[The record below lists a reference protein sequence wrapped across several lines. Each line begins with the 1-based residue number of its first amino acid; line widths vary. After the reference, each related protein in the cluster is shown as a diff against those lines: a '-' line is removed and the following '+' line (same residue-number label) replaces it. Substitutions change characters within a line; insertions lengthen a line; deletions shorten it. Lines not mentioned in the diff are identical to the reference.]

1 MFGEWQ
7 HRRVGGVPPPT
18 ATSLMLSMSI
28 CLPQRLL
35 DTDFSTELTSQKQS
49 TDELCEVLNIRLVR
63 RSLSELTD
71 RLIELACFLTAVGIS
86 DDRYARSSFIKPFEI
101 PF

>member
-49 TDELCEVLNIRLVR
+49 TDELCEVLRL
-63 RSLSELTD
+63 D
-71 RLIELACFLTAVGIS
+71 RATRTGTNLGV
-86 DDRYARSSFIKPFEI
+86 SSGYVFM
-101 PF
+101 

>member
-49 TDELCEVLNIRLVR
+49 TDELCEVLSLFGSSNLFPRHSR
-63 RSLSELTD
+63 FSGERSDSPVLLHDLRVNTD
-71 RLIELACFLTAVGIS
+71 IH
-86 DDRYARSSFIKPFEI
+86 
-101 PF
+101 

>member
-49 TDELCEVLNIRLVR
+49 TDELCEVLILVHHYSQQGEYVVADCNR
-63 RSLSELTD
+63 VVSIWWHREYHYGNLHRFYDNS
-71 RLIELACFLTAVGIS
+71 
-86 DDRYARSSFIKPFEI
+86 
-101 PF
+101 